1 MTIAEL
7 IAAYRA
13 AAERLDEATKNAL
26 GAGYG
31 HARTVAHEQAC
42 IDRMGALSA
51 IFEFEP
57 LTKRDAGELLHF
69 IVDDPAAFETWL
81 NVTDSN
87 ERATFFRRL
96 ADVLLPALER

>member
-13 AAERLDEATKNAL
+13 AVEHLDEATINAL

-31 HARTVAHEQAC
+31 DARTVAQEQAC
-42 IDRMGALSA
+42 TDRMGALSA

-57 LTKRDAGELLHF
+57 LTERDAGGLLHF